1 MYWVL
6 LCSIMDEFG
15 HSFETAGNSY
25 DPNTCVIATE
35 ATKLKMNVAPINEDL
50 LQNPHIKYF
59 QELNPEWQKV
69 QFVSH

>member
-1 MYWVL
+1 
-6 LCSIMDEFG
+6 MDEFG
-15 HSFETAGNSY
+15 HSFETATERY
-25 DPNTCVIATE
+25 CTKTHVIAIE

-69 QFVSH
+69 QFVTC